1 MTAIGD
7 TLPSS
12 DEASQVR
19 KWVLATR
26 HKLPTLPLKPQETV
40 WTGVTQATHLGP
52 T

>member
-7 TLPSS
+7 TLTSS
-12 DEASQVR
+12 DKASQVR

-26 HKLPTLPLKPQETV
+26 HKLPTLPLKPLKTV
-40 WTGVTQATHLGP
+40 WTGVTLTTHLAP

>member
-26 HKLPTLPLKPQETV
+26 HKLPTLPLKPQKMV
-40 WTGVTQATHLGP
+40 WAGVPRVTHLDL